1 MKRFILLNMF
11 TFCFFAASFAQ
22 TSANTTATN
31 TSATVRKIS
40 GKGIF
45 YMSEP
50 DKEYEVV
57 FKKTILIM
65 MGINTGEDIAA
76 TLAAMCERE
85 GKKDKVEY
93 DAVIIQGVTG
103 TAIKFK

>member
-1 MKRFILLNMF
+1 MKRFFLLSTLLF
-11 TFCFFAASFAQ
+11 GFFAASFAQ
-22 TSANTTATN
+22 TSTNITATN
-31 TSATVRKIS
+31 TAATVRKIS

-45 YMSEP
+45 YMCEP

-65 MGINTGEDIAA
+65 MGINTGEDIAT
-76 TLAAMCERE
+76 TLAAMCEKE
-85 GKKDKVEY
+85 GRKEKIEY
-93 DAVIIQGVTG
+93 DAVIVQGVTG